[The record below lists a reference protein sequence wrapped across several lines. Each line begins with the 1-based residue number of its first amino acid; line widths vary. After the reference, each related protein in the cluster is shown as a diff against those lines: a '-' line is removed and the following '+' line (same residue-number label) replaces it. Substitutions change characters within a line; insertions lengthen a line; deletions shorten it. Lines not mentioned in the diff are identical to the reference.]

1 MERTIVMVEYHIKSI
16 EVHHGRE
23 GISLAE
29 DYGQLIAKFA
39 NEGWRF
45 VQLVNLSGLSLS
57 ERRIDLIFERE
68 KRKGSGII

>member
-1 MERTIVMVEYHIKSI
+1 MVEYHIESI

-29 DYGQLIAKFA
+29 DYGQLM
-39 NEGWRF
+39 
-45 VQLVNLSGLSLS
+45 NLSGLSLS

>member
-1 MERTIVMVEYHIKSI
+1 MVDYHIESI

-23 GISLAE
+23 GISLAK
-29 DYGQLIAKFA
+29 DYGQLIAKYA

-45 VQLVNLSGLSLS
+45 VQLVNFSGLSLS

-68 KRKGSGII
+68 KREGSGII